1 MAPLF
6 FFAVLLSAAGSAHA
20 SPSLWLA
27 ALLSIVAAGAWQRA
41 GGETGVTA
49 IALALAAYATWTMAH
64 NFFGAVY
71 TPAGSFHP
79 LFAVAGFM
87 LVRRAGE
94 PERARLFSAFV
105 LAAAGFAIWGLAQ
118 SLTGGG
124 RAHAL
129 FETPN
134 TLATLLNLALAPLL
148 FRIAHGDAT
157 RRVLAVAVLICVGVA
172 ATLSRGG
179 FLALAAGLALVLLLC
194 PVRLR
199 PAGVLRALEVVLLGA
214 ALGGSALLLAQ
225 WLSAQPLPAEAQ
237 VGGVASTLANSLGSR
252 AELYRLALAAAGEHP
267 WVGTGYLGFRSLLEA
282 HRAEVASYATEN
294 ITYFVHDDYLQTLV
308 ELGVPGLL
316 ALLAL
321 ILVPFWRVSR
331 ENRADLVSRYAP
343 LAGIATMAVHAFGDF
358 PFYVPVCLLGFGM
371 LAGQVDAAT
380 ASEPENAGRVAAP
393 RRAAL
398 FVSALAL
405 AIVLLPP
412 PLAEAAAVYGNRSWQ
427 HADAASAAYG
437 FELARRLEP
446 RDWRYHW
453 YAGQFWYAQAQAG
466 NAAAAPLAD
475 QAFAA
480 AIAANAQ
487 EPRPLLSRIATQIRF
502 AAWLEHPQAAAT
514 LRDWADRALALAPLN
529 PAVRRDHAAALERL
543 SRTP

>member
-1 MAPLF
+1 MLF
-6 FFAVLLSAAGSAHA
+6 VAVVLGAAGSAHA

-27 ALLSIVAAGAWQRA
+27 SLLAGVSAGACQ
-41 GGETGVTA
+41 GERGAPGATA
-49 IALALAAYATWTMAH
+49 IALALAAYATWTVAH

-79 LFAVAGFM
+79 MFAVAGFM

-94 PERARLFSAFV
+94 PERERLFNAFV
-105 LAAAGFAIWGLAQ
+105 VAAAGFATWGLAQ
-118 SLTGGG
+118 ALTGQG

-148 FRIAHGDAT
+148 FRIAHGDA
-157 RRVLAVAVLICVGVA
+157 RRPLVA
-172 ATLSRGG
+172 AGVLLCAGVVASLSRGG
-179 FLALAAGLALVLLLC
+179 FVALAAGLALIFWLC
-194 PVRLR
+194 PVPAQLAGMLR
-199 PAGVLRALEVVLLGA
+199 GLAVVLVGA

-225 WLSAQPLPAEAQ
+225 WLSAQPLPADAQ

-252 AELYRLALAAAGEHP
+252 AELYRLALAAAGERP
-267 WVGTGYLGFRSLLEA
+267 WLGTGYLGFGSLLEA
-282 HRAEVASYATEN
+282 NRAEVASYAAEN

-321 ILVPFWRVSR
+321 IVLPFWRAKVAR
-331 ENRADLVSRYAP
+331 ENRTDLVSRYAP
-343 LAGIATMAVHAFGDF
+343 LAGIATMAIHALGDF
-358 PFYVPVCLLGFGM
+358 PFYVPVCLLGFAM

-380 ASEPENAGRVAAP
+380 APERNVRRVGASA
-393 RRAAL
+393 RLSRLVFAL
-398 FVSALAL
+398 GL

-412 PLAEAAAVYGNRSWQ
+412 ALAEAAAAYGNRSWR

-466 NAAAAPLAD
+466 NAAAAALAD

-480 AIAANAQ
+480 AVSANAR
-487 EPRPLLSRIATQIRF
+487 EPRPLLSRIATQLRF
-502 AAWLEHPQAAAT
+502 ASWLEHPQAPST